1 MNPPAPRACLAHPK
15 KLLLGLLS
23 GALLVAAVGPWP
35 EARAEPD
42 AGRKDTRPAGRVVR
56 AWDEVVGRFL
66 DGDLAGAVGL
76 AQACAPGVPEC
87 KSGLEDLKAFE
98 ALYKKVE
105 ELDAPRLERLRALD
119 KAITGERG
127 PSRMARF
134 ASARAASA
142 FYKSALAAKAK
153 RQWERAVQDA
163 QRTLQVEPSHAGATR
178 LLEELR
184 ARAQELYVSRY
195 LGHSAKDLDPEDML
209 PVLREI
215 MALTPP
221 EDEFHQKAKS
231 WLEKLER

>member
-1 MNPPAPRACLAHPK
+1 MKTPAPLVRSAHSS

-23 GALLVAAVGPWP
+23 GALLVSVVGPWR

-42 AGRKDTRPAGRVVR
+42 AGRKNTRPTARVVR

-66 DGDLAGAVGL
+66 DGDIPGAVGL

-98 ALYKKVE
+98 ALYKRVE

-127 PSRMARF
+127 PSRMVRF

-142 FYKSALAAKAK
+142 FYKRALAAKAK
-153 RQWERAVQDA
+153 RQWERAVRDA

-178 LLEELR
+178 LLAELK
-184 ARAQELYVSRY
+184 ARAQELYASKY
-195 LGHSAKDLDPEDML
+195 LGHGKEDLNPENLL
-209 PVLREI
+209 PIFREI

-231 WLEKLER
+231 WVEKLER